1 MPLLEQ
7 RSCPGASPRHK
18 IRSSRRLGRNDRRWF
33 GRSLLRVKSYVVRP
47 WSSPPRQESSRSMR
61 RRCPSDACSSCSG
74 KRKHDPARQ
83 RTLHEVDRNYILPA
97 MPSLVA
103 PACRYRSTA
112 GGSTGRYHSSQ
123 RKKAVLHQM
132 TAFGSTQNLP
142 VSKPPTTGHER
153 GQCSIPKASRRLSP
167 AAGKFPTFSNRPRC
181 GRCRQVSIL
190 PKSADRHALVQE

>member
-97 MPSLVA
+97 MPSLFA

-112 GGSTGRYHSSQ
+112 GGATGRYHSSQ
-123 RKKAVLHQM
+123 RKKAVLHKM

-142 VSKPPTTGHER
+142 VSKPPINGHKL
-153 GQCSIPKASRRLSP
+153 GPCAIPKPAGQLHWFFREQRTFRKRPLS
-167 AAGKFPTFSNRPRC
+167 GHC
-181 GRCRQVSIL
+181 
-190 PKSADRHALVQE
+190 